1 VEEWEFEV
9 QVGDVLEVDG
19 VTITVLD
26 IDGDEVNL
34 RIDDPQTGF
43 AVATDAAEPSDLPPP
58 K

>member
-1 VEEWEFEV
+1 MEEWEFEV
-9 QVGDVLEVDG
+9 QIGDVLEVDG

-34 RIDDPQTGF
+34 RIDDPHTGF
-43 AVATDAAEPSDLPPP
+43 AVATAPTDLPPP

>member
-1 VEEWEFEV
+1 MEEWEFEV

-43 AVATDAAEPSDLPPP
+43 AVATDPTDLPPP